1 MTEKQWFDCDYITQ
15 LDGVAL
21 CDKTI
26 DKDGFCDLCLKE
38 KCEDIE

>member
-21 CDKTI
+21 CDKTLTE
-26 DKDGFCDLCLKE
+26 DGFCDYCLKE
-38 KCEDIE
+38 KCGDVE